1 MRSPEIDLKRHH
13 THHVWF
19 SMRFEYAQMAI
30 NLHSKVWVTQLERI
44 EKF

>member
-1 MRSPEIDLKRHH
+1 MRSPEIDLKR
-13 THHVWF
+13 HHVWF